1 MLDQL
6 HQLPLLLP
14 GDLVCLSGG
23 VDAPAR
29 HHHRLHT
36 GGQQLDQRALR
47 RVVCQQG
54 KVPGDAVVQLLL
66 AQGGL
71 QVDLRDVSVL
81 FHIPQMAGRAQSQRP
96 ADAKVGKQHLALLV
110 KNGLAVLQQG
120 QGDVFQRQTHHL
132 FAVRVAADKA
142 DQTGH
147 RLHKGVPRLLR
158 QLVAVTGRTG
168 SGVAHAAG
176 SHQHGVRP
184 VFPAGS
190 APHAHAA
197 QHRARLFLFG
207 VARVF
212 RCRRGGLCLRHDV
225 LQQQLFC
232 AVIDDVRILRIAQQ
246 RLPDLLGLI

>member
-1 MLDQL
+1 VGKVAPGVNGHLPVLDQL

-14 GDLVCLSGG
+14 GDLVCLGG
-23 VDAPAR
+23 GINAPAR
-29 HHHRLHT
+29 HHDRLHT
-36 GGQQLDQRALR
+36 GGQQLDQRALC

-54 KVPGDAVVQLLL
+54 KVPGDAIVQLLL

-81 FHIPQMAGRAQSQRP
+81 FHIPQMAGRAQGQRP
-96 ADAKVGKQHLALLV
+96 ADAKVGKQHLALFV
-110 KNGLAVLQQG
+110 KDSLAVLQQG

-158 QLVAVTGRTG
+158 QLVAIAGRTG
-168 SGVAHAAG
+168 GGVAHAAG
-176 SHQHGVRP
+176 GHQHSVCP
-184 VFPAGS
+184 IFPAGN

-197 QHRARLFLFG
+197 QRRASFFLFG
-207 VARVF
+207 MARVF
-212 RCRRGGLCLRHDV
+212 R
-225 LQQQLFC
+225 
-232 AVIDDVRILRIAQQ
+232 
-246 RLPDLLGLI
+246 